1 MAVRLVPNENARSA
15 AAAEAFVISDSGGT
29 VVPTGETTRVNGGW
43 SVQVY
48 STDGLASRPAA
59 AGRTML
65 KVLLVSEDG
74 KTCRVRGSGGFEFDV
89 PSVQPIFLPSFPGET
104 VTLRPG
110 TTISCEI
117 VPGTHD
123 RLAGVLVEDDALRE
137 RPEFN
142 GVQEEGVFWT
152 PGVATGHGFS
162 KQ

>member
-1 MAVRLVPNENARSA
+1 MAYRLVPKDNAA
-15 AAAEAFVISDSGGT
+15 TVEAAEFYVTADSGGT
-29 VVPTGETTRVNGGW
+29 VIPTGVTTEVSGGW

-48 STDGLASRPAA
+48 STDGSASRPTA

-74 KTCRVRGSGGFEFDV
+74 KFARVRGAGGFEFDV
-89 PSVQPIFLPSFPGET
+89 PCAQPIFLPSFPGET

-117 VPGTHD
+117 VSGTHD
-123 RLAGVLVEDDALRE
+123 QLSAVLVEDDALRE

-142 GVQEEGVFWT
+142 GTQEEVVSWT
-152 PGVATGHGFS
+152 PGIATGAGFS

>member
-1 MAVRLVPNENARSA
+1 MAYRLVPKKNAA
-15 AAAEAFVISDSGGT
+15 TAEAAECFVTADSGGACI
-29 VVPTGETTRVNGGW
+29 PTGQTTEVTGGW
-43 SVQVY
+43 SVEVY
-48 STDGLASRPAA
+48 STDGLASRLAA
-59 AGRTML
+59 AGRITL
-65 KVLLVSEDG
+65 KVLLVSEDR
-74 KTCRVRGSGGFEFDV
+74 KTACVRGSGGFEFDV
-89 PSVQPIFLPSFPGET
+89 PRVQPIFLPSFPGET

-123 RLAGVLVEDDALRE
+123 QLAGVLVEDDALRE

-152 PGVATGHGFS
+152 PGIATGPGFS